1 MVNSRK
7 VFLFVTAGVAFFAVT
22 ITATWIFFDDAPVA
36 EAPKIASAAP
46 TVENRNFT
54 PVVAD
59 KTNNVEVRSEPL
71 SDKIETGPVSAFAPK
86 ASCAPRTRPVTVQEA
101 EAEYLRAATDED
113 REAAA
118 RQLAT
123 MDTTESV
130 QILGQLFGKA
140 RAYPEKVAIVGA
152 LTDAQGEGTLEGKLA
167 ILRLALAAG
176 QVKPVRSAA
185 LDVAAQLDDQRA
197 VEMLRQAAK
206 HDPDAELRE
215 LAKAALPDK

>member
-7 VFLFVTAGVAFFAVT
+7 VFLFVTAGVAFLAVA
-22 ITATWIFFDDAPVA
+22 ITAAWIFFDESPVA
-36 EAPKIASAAP
+36 KAPKNLPAAP
-46 TVENRNFT
+46 TVENRI
-54 PVVAD
+54 PRPAVAEKID
-59 KTNNVEVRSEPL
+59 TVEVRPNPQ
-71 SDKIETGPVSAFAPK
+71 SDKAESGPISAFVPK
-86 ASCAPRTRPVTVQEA
+86 ASSAPRTRPVTVQEA
-101 EAEYLRAATDED
+101 EAEYLHATTDDD

-140 RAYPEKVAIVGA
+140 RAYTEKVAIVGA
-152 LTDAQGEGTLEGKLA
+152 LTDAQGENTVEGKLA
-167 ILRLALAAG
+167 ILRLALASG

-185 LDVAAQLDDQRA
+185 LDVAAQLDDKRA

-215 LAKAALPDK
+215 LAKAALPEK